1 MLFKTLYHKMAAI
14 LFAVVFLSGVAFYLV
29 LSYTAG
35 KYQQEVTQKLNTG
48 LAQHIV
54 DEEAWLAGEK
64 VNHLA
69 LEKLFHN
76 LMVINPE
83 IEVYL
88 LNKEGRILDYAA
100 PNGKVKRLSVDVVP
114 IKQYLAGN
122 ITYPFT
128 GDDPRSLQRHKVFS
142 VAEINGKQ
150 GLAGY
155 VYVILG
161 GELFDGINDRVKD
174 SYILKFAMFLL
185 VAALFVALLAGL
197 GSFSYVTR
205 RLRRLSGIMQDFSRN
220 PDSGATRFVVVD
232 GSKDEINLLGASFN
246 EMADRIDQQV
256 ESLKQNDAQRRELIA
271 NVSHDL
277 RTPLTSLHGY
287 LETLLLKDDTLS
299 AEEKRQYLEIA
310 NARSKQLNELI
321 SELFELA
328 KLDSCT
334 TLMNV
339 EAFSLAELVQDV
351 VMKFQLQADN
361 RGIKLRTQFGANLP
375 NAYGD
380 IGLMQ
385 RVLDNLIENA
395 LRHTPEGGQVS
406 IMLDANP
413 DKLIVKVADNGC
425 GIPPS
430 ELPHIFDRFYRM
442 EKNRENVEH
451 AGLGLAIAKR
461 ILDLHGSV
469 IHADSVLQR
478 GTTFEFYVPAY
489 H

>member
-1 MLFKTLYHKMAAI
+1 MAAI
-14 LFAVVFLSGVAFYLV
+14 LFGVVFLSGVAFYLV

-64 VNHLA
+64 VNHQA
-69 LEKLFHN
+69 LKKLFHN

-100 PNGKVKRLSVDVVP
+100 PSGKVKRLSVDVVP
-114 IKQYLAGN
+114 IKQYLAGD

-161 GELFDGINDRVKD
+161 GELYDGINDRVKD

-185 VAALFVALLAGL
+185 MAALLVALLAGL
-197 GSFSYVTR
+197 GSFAYVTR
-205 RLRRLSGIMQDFSRN
+205 RLRKLTSIMQDFSQN
-220 PDSGATRFVVVD
+220 SDSGALRFAVD
-232 GSKDEINLLGASFN
+232 ENSKDEINLLGASFN

-299 AEEKRQYLEIA
+299 AEEKHQYLEIA

-321 SELFELA
+321 GELFELA

-351 VMKFQLQADN
+351 VMKFQLQAEKL
-361 RGIKLRTQFGANLP
+361 GIHLRTQFGADLP

-395 LRHTPEGGQVS
+395 LRHTPKGGKVS
-406 IMLDANP
+406 ITLDANP
-413 DKLIVKVADNGC
+413 DRLTVKVADNGC

-469 IHADSVLQR
+469 IHADSVLQH
-478 GTTFEFYVPAY
+478 GTTFEFYVPVY

>member
-1 MLFKTLYHKMAAI
+1 MGCGLQIFQPHGYLSTMLFKTLYHKMAAI
-14 LFAVVFLSGVAFYLV
+14 LFAVVFLCGVAFYLV
-29 LSYTAG
+29 LAYTAG

-64 VNHLA
+64 VNHKA
-69 LEKLFHN
+69 LKKLFHN

-100 PNGKVKRLSVDVVP
+100 PSGKVKRLSVDVGP
-114 IKQYLAGN
+114 IKEYLSGDM
-122 ITYPFT
+122 TYPFT

-142 VAEINGKQ
+142 VAEINGTQ
-150 GLAGY
+150 GPAGY

-174 SYILKFAMFLL
+174 SYILKYAMFLL
-185 VAALFVALLAGL
+185 IAALLVALLAGL

-205 RLRRLSGIMQDFSRN
+205 RLRKLTGIMQDFSRH
-220 PDSGATRFVVVD
+220 PDSSAARFAVVD
-232 GSKDEINLLGASFN
+232 GSEDEINLLGASFN

-287 LETLLLKDDTLS
+287 LETLLLKDNTLS
-299 AEEKRQYLEIA
+299 DEEKHQYLEIA

-321 SELFELA
+321 GELFELA

-339 EAFSLAELVQDV
+339 EAFSL
-351 VMKFQLQADN
+351 
-361 RGIKLRTQFGANLP
+361 
-375 NAYGD
+375 
-380 IGLMQ
+380 
-385 RVLDNLIENA
+385 
-395 LRHTPEGGQVS
+395 
-406 IMLDANP
+406 
-413 DKLIVKVADNGC
+413 
-425 GIPPS
+425 
-430 ELPHIFDRFYRM
+430 
-442 EKNRENVEH
+442 
-451 AGLGLAIAKR
+451 
-461 ILDLHGSV
+461 
-469 IHADSVLQR
+469 
-478 GTTFEFYVPAY
+478 
-489 H
+489 